1 MLLGHYLQD
10 FQKWLVILEHLMK
23 IKTIT
28 MYVRVKDKQLLKN
41 YNKIWKKIERLR
53 SIDFNSKSVYG
64 DNDKYIKGKIKT
76 FADSITTN
84 FY

>member
-1 MLLGHYLQD
+1 MLGL
-10 FQKWLVILEHLMK
+10 
-23 IKTIT
+23 
-28 MYVRVKDKQLLKN
+28 
-41 YNKIWKKIERLR
+41 KIERLR

-76 FADSITTN
+76 FAESITTN

>member
-1 MLLGHYLQD
+1 
-10 FQKWLVILEHLMK
+10 MK

-84 FY
+84 FYLKKTRKKTFDAIVYQ

>member
-1 MLLGHYLQD
+1 MLGL
-10 FQKWLVILEHLMK
+10 
-23 IKTIT
+23 
-28 MYVRVKDKQLLKN
+28 
-41 YNKIWKKIERLR
+41 KIERLR

-84 FY
+84 FYLKKTRKKTFDAIVYQ